1 MEYIVSPE
9 MQEIAEKVIEEND
22 ELKHLRGGEVRIGYQ
37 LGNGQKKHG
46 DMYVFGDCT
55 KASSKTKAFS
65 NVDFVITFYEPNVRD
80 LTDWQLERLMF
91 HELLHVGYG
100 GEDVCSVNPHD
111 VADFRLCIEKW
122 GLDWLG
128 VEDIEHVGK

>member
-1 MEYIVSPE
+1 MEYMVSPE
-9 MQEIAEKVIEEND
+9 MQAIAEKIIEEND
-22 ELKHLRGGEVRIGYQ
+22 ELKHLRDGMVRIGYQ
-37 LGNGQKKHG
+37 LGSGQKKHG